1 MKKALFL
8 CTGNSARSQMA
19 EGLVNH
25 DYYGKIKA
33 YSAGTDP
40 QGLNP
45 NSVRVMD
52 EIGIDIS
59 GNRSEHISAYEGQQF
74 DYVITLCDNAN
85 EDCPVFFGGV
95 TRLHMGF
102 PDPARSSGSPE
113 EVLDRFRLVRDE
125 IRKRLGAFFASELAG
140 GQTEG

>member
-1 MKKALFL
+1 MKKVLFL

-19 EGLVNH
+19 EGLANH
-25 DYYGKIKA
+25 DFAGKLKA

-45 NSVRVMD
+45 NSVQVME
-52 EIGIDIS
+52 EIGIDIG

-74 DYVITLCDNAN
+74 DYVITLCDDAN
-85 EDCPVFFGGV
+85 ENCPVFFGGV

-102 PDPARSSGSPE
+102 PDPAGSSGSPE
-113 EVLDRFRLVRDE
+113 EVLNRFRLVRDE
-125 IRKRLGAFFASELAG
+125 IRNRLGAFFAGELAG
-140 GQTEG
+140 GQAEG

>member
-19 EGLVNH
+19 EELVNH
-25 DYYGKIKA
+25 DFAGKIKA
-33 YSAGTDP
+33 FSAGTDP

-52 EIGIDIS
+52 ELGIDIS
-59 GNRSEHISAYEGQQF
+59 GNRSEHVSAYEGQQF
-74 DYVITLCDNAN
+74 DYVITLCDDAN

-102 PDPARSSGSPE
+102 PDPARSSGNTE
-113 EVLDRFRLVRDE
+113 EILNRFRLVRDE
-125 IRKRLGAFFASELAG
+125 IRNRLGAFFASELADR
-140 GQTEG
+140 QAEG